1 MAHGFCLDSCQA
13 NMVGTLQALSRT
25 TTSYFSC
32 CFSMSV
38 NRSFLQYRLLITSTT
53 FFVNHNFGWW
63 HQAPRNR
70 CSAYFA
76 APCWASERWYAFQP
90 GQMCVCSFHRI
101 PMKER
106 GFASAFVLSG
116 HCSQRG
122 LSSFLMIASLNS
134 DSHTARSPQ
143 TPIGFNHNHPFKSIA

>member
-25 TTSYFSC
+25 TTSYLLC
-32 CFSMSV
+32 CFSMSA
-38 NRSFLQYRLLITSTT
+38 NRSFLQHLSPDNIYRFLCQSQ
-53 FFVNHNFGWW
+53 FWWW
-63 HQAPRNR
+63 HQATRNR
-70 CSAYFA
+70 CSAYFT

-122 LSSFLMIASLNS
+122 LSSFLMIASL
-134 DSHTARSPQ
+134 
-143 TPIGFNHNHPFKSIA
+143 IAIRLVLCKPRLNLTITIPLSQ